1 MKPLEDGLEG
11 ILERGKLPAGESDL
25 GRFLSSHP
33 EAKQEVADMLEIS
46 RLIQD
51 NFRVAS
57 DNEEDLAPA
66 PGFYARVM
74 MRIES
79 EASQQTFWSFFIE
92 PSFTRRLALA
102 SGAFA
107 LLMASILL
115 LEPAQEREPQ
125 FAQAAPMM
133 QSVDEPL
140 LGAVLVSNDDGLPL
154 EESNDAEEARGSALM
169 QLTTF
174 EQ

>member
-11 ILERGKLPAGESDL
+11 ILERGKLPAGDTDL

-51 NFRVAS
+51 NFRVAPEH
-57 DNEEDLAPA
+57 EEELAPA

-74 MRIES
+74 MRIEA
-79 EASQQTFWSFFIE
+79 EASQQTFWSFFID
-92 PSFTRRLALA
+92 PSFTRRLAFA

-115 LEPAQEREPQ
+115 LEPAQEPEPQ
-125 FAQAAPMM
+125 FAQAPMM

-154 EESNDAEEARGSALM
+154 EESTDAEEARGSALM

-174 EQ
+174 DQ

>member
-11 ILERGKLPAGESDL
+11 ILERGKLPVADTEL
-25 GRFLSSHP
+25 GRFLCTHP

-46 RLIQD
+46 RLIQE
-51 NFRVAS
+51 NFRVVPEQ
-57 DNEEDLAPA
+57 EEDLTPS

-74 MRIES
+74 MRIEA
-79 EASQQTFWSFFIE
+79 EAAQQSFWSIFLD
-92 PSFTRRLALA
+92 PSFTRRLAFA
-102 SGAFA
+102 SGLFA

-115 LEPAQEREPQ
+115 LEPAMEPEAQ
-125 FAQAAPMM
+125 FAQAPMM

-154 EESNDAEEARGSALM
+154 VESSDAEEARGSALM
-169 QLTTF
+169 QLTTYD
-174 EQ
+174 Q

>member
-1 MKPLEDGLEG
+1 
-11 ILERGKLPAGESDL
+11 
-25 GRFLSSHP
+25 
-33 EAKQEVADMLEIS
+33 
-46 RLIQD
+46 
-51 NFRVAS
+51 
-57 DNEEDLAPA
+57 
-66 PGFYARVM
+66 M
-74 MRIES
+74 MRIEA
-79 EASQQTFWSFFIE
+79 EASQQTFWSFFID

-115 LEPAQEREPQ
+115 LEPAQEPEPQ
-125 FAQAAPMM
+125 FAQAPMM

-154 EESNDAEEARGSALM
+154 EESTDAEEARGSALM

-174 EQ
+174 DQ

>member
-11 ILERGKLPAGESDL
+11 ILERGKLPAAESDL

-51 NFRVAS
+51 NFRLAP
-57 DNEEDLAPA
+57 EEGDDLAPA
-66 PGFYARVM
+66 PGFYGRVM
-74 MRIES
+74 ARLES
-79 EASQQTFWSFFIE
+79 EAAQQSFWSFFVD
-92 PSFTRRLALA
+92 PSFTRRLAFA
-102 SGAFA
+102 SGVFA

-115 LEPAQEREPQ
+115 LEPAQEPEPQ
-125 FAQAAPMM
+125 FAQAPMM

-154 EESNDAEEARGSALM
+154 EESTDADDALGSALV
-169 QLTTF
+169 QLTTYD
-174 EQ
+174 Q